1 MPEIK
6 YVADLYLR
14 LSKDDGDKEES
25 DSIANQR
32 LLIEDFLKS
41 MPDIT
46 VHNVHVDD
54 GYSGVDFIRPGFI
67 AMMED
72 IKAGIVNCVVV
83 KDFSRFG
90 RNYIEAGR
98 YIQVLFPRTGVRFIA
113 INDAYDSAKTEGY
126 ANNIIVPFKN
136 MVNDAYC
143 ADISVKVR
151 SHLEIKRKKGDFVGA
166 FAVYGYTKIIDEN
179 KKKRLVID
187 DFAADVVRD
196 IFKWKLEG
204 LSAQCISEKL
214 NSSGVLSPLEYKRF
228 LGMKFTSNFKVNNTA
243 KWTAKA
249 VFRIL
254 ENAVYTGVL
263 EQGKRTKPNYKV
275 RALSDVPKEKWICH
289 EGTHDA
295 IIDRTTFKTVQELLR
310 QDTRATKKGSSVY
323 PLSGVI
329 VCGDCG
335 AAMVRKTTTKGDK
348 VYPYYVC
355 SKHRSDTSVC
365 STHMISFTEC
375 EKAVL
380 VALRSHTSAV
390 LDVEK
395 ALASAVSAVY
405 AQDAIRKLTARL
417 EVKRDELKKYNS
429 FRLFLYESYREAIIP
444 KEDFISF
451 KATYDEK
458 IAEAE
463 AAAQVLKEEI
473 ESLAAGE
480 TKNIDWI
487 DRFKAFA
494 GAEILERRNVAELIE
509 SVRVFED
516 NRIEITFRYL
526 DEYNQFLGPREAG
539 ALCGERSRDEVS
551 ELSHLCGSEGNAVRD
566 DEEAV

>member
-1 MPEIK
+1 MSENK

-14 LSKDDGDKEES
+14 LSKEDGDKEES
-25 DSIANQR
+25 DSIGNQR
-32 LLIEDFLKS
+32 LLIEDYLKS

-46 VHNVHVDD
+46 VHKVRVDD
-54 GYSGVDFIRPGFI
+54 GYSGVDFLRPDFM

-72 IKAGIVNCVVV
+72 IKAGIVNCVIV

-113 INDAYDSAKTEGY
+113 VNDAYDSLSTHGY

-166 FAVYGYTKIIDEN
+166 FAVYGYTKTTDES
-179 KKKRLVID
+179 KRKRLVID

-196 IFKWKLEG
+196 IFRWKLGG
-204 LSAQCISEKL
+204 LSAEGIAQRL
-214 NSSGVLSPLEYKRF
+214 NDSGVLSPLEYKRF
-228 LGMKFTSNFKVNNTA
+228 LGMKFTSNFKINSTA

-275 RALSDVPKEKWICH
+275 RALSNVPKDKWICH

-295 IIDRTTFKTVQELLR
+295 IIDSIAFETVQKLLR
-310 QDTRATKKGSSVY
+310 QDTRANKKGNSVY

-329 VCGDCG
+329 LCGDCG
-335 AAMVRKTTTKGDK
+335 AAMVRKTTTKGEK

-355 SKHRSDTSVC
+355 SKHRADKTVC
-365 STHMISFTEC
+365 STHIISFTEC
-375 EKAVL
+375 ENAVL
-380 VALRSHTSAV
+380 IALRTHTAAI
-390 LDVEK
+390 LDIEK
-395 ALASAVSAVY
+395 ALVCAENAVY
-405 AQDAIRKLTARL
+405 EQDAIRKLTLRL
-417 EVKRDELKKYNS
+417 EAKKEELKKYNG
-429 FRLFLYESYREAIIP
+429 FRLSLYESYREDVIP

-451 KATYDEK
+451 KAAYDEK
-458 IAEAE
+458 ITEAE
-463 AAAQVLKEEI
+463 AAVCVLEEEI
-473 ESLAAGE
+473 ERLAAGE
-480 TKNIDWI
+480 ADNLDWV

-494 GAEILERRNVAELIE
+494 ETKTLERRQVAELID

-516 NRIEITFRYL
+516 NRIEIVFRYQ
-526 DEYNQFLGPREAG
+526 DEF
-539 ALCGERSRDEVS
+539 ERFQEV
-551 ELSHLCGSEGNAVRD
+551 V
-566 DEEAV
+566 